1 MKIFFFTLCITYI
14 FCVKSV
20 FGAEQGMPQLN
31 PEFWLAQ
38 IFWLILIFST
48 LYIAIW
54 KVFLPKVTE
63 SIENRKLR
71 VVNDLNETQKLKDNA
86 EKKLAEYNK
95 IIENAKK
102 EAKKIV
108 DENRRKLEKDIE
120 SKKKKFNEEIE
131 KEINT
136 IEIEIKNLKK
146 SSIININKIA
156 TEISSELVKKIVET
170 EVNMSNASAI
180 VEDISKKTVKNY
192 L

>member
-38 IFWLILIFST
+38 IFWLILIFSA
-48 LYIAIW
+48 LYLAIW

-71 VVNDLNETQKLKDNA
+71 VVNDLNETQKLKENA

-102 EAKKIV
+102 EAKK
-108 DENRRKLEKDIE
+108 
-120 SKKKKFNEEIE
+120 
-131 KEINT
+131 
-136 IEIEIKNLKK
+136 
-146 SSIININKIA
+146 
-156 TEISSELVKKIVET
+156 
-170 EVNMSNASAI
+170 
-180 VEDISKKTVKNY
+180 
-192 L
+192 